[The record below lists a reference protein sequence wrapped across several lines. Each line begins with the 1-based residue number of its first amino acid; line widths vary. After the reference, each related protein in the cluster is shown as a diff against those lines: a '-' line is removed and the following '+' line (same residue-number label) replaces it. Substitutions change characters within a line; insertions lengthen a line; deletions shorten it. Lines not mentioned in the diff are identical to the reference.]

1 MNKRILSLVAV
12 ILVVCSL
19 FTLAG
24 CGNQVAQQEESL
36 TDQTESLDP
45 GLEEEEEKEVLNDEK
60 EPETKPASKP
70 QQTQQTQQSKPVE
83 KPAEKPVEKPAEKPA
98 EKPETQ
104 PTTVGE
110 KLLAEFKKIA
120 GSGDALSIANTLS
133 TNKLIPFSAMAS
145 NVVPGLLSGFDNAE
159 IKGFKDGATFGPMI
173 GSIAFIGYVFELE
186 NGTNASD
193 FIATLK
199 ANANLRWNICV
210 EAEEMVAGSSGNK
223 VFFVMC
229 PKDFED

>member
-1 MNKRILSLVAV
+1 MNKRFLSLVAV

-19 FTLAG
+19 FALTG
-24 CGNQVAQQEESL
+24 CGKQVVEQEDEPQVDV
-36 TDQTESLDP
+36 TETVDQV
-45 GLEEEEEKEVLNDEK
+45 EEEENKEDKVE
-60 EPETKPASKP
+60 EETATKPASKP
-70 QQTQQTQQSKPVE
+70 QETTTSKPQQTTASKPQE
-83 KPAEKPVEKPAEKPA
+83 TTTSKPAEKPA
-98 EKPETQ
+98 AEPK
-104 PTTVGE
+104 TVGE

-120 GSGDALSIANTLS
+120 GSGDALSIANALS
-133 TNKLIPFSAMAS
+133 ANSIIPFAASAS
-145 NVVPGLLSGFDNAE
+145 NVVPGYLSGFDNTE

-199 ANANLRWNICV
+199 SNANLRWNICV

-229 PKDFED
+229 NKEFEE